1 MRLPGG
7 KNILLTLC
15 SFLLSCGSQPQV
27 GFVNQTRHSDD
38 ALWTIWRAAQQSV
51 AQKIDLNPVQ
61 QSAENTPPQIL
72 PGDSRA
78 LTVVP
83 HQLTV
88 TPEQDV
94 SSAALFAATGT
105 LRSDP
110 TGMIACPQ
118 PCNVRYA
125 TAYSVYQPALTKYAA
140 SWENSPGNF
149 STILQYEFEN
159 HILFSLGYDLRW
171 R

>member
-1 MRLPGG
+1 MQLPGT
-7 KNILLTLC
+7 KKILLMLAL
-15 SFLLSCGSQPQV
+15 FLMGCGSQPPA

-38 ALWTIWRAAQQSV
+38 ALWAIWHAAQQGI

-61 QSAENTPPQIL
+61 QTAENASPQIL
-72 PGDSRA
+72 PGDPRA
-78 LTVVP
+78 LSILP
-83 HQLTV
+83 RQLTV
-88 TPEQDV
+88 ASEPDV
-94 SSAALFAATGT
+94 SSSTLFAATGMQRPT
-105 LRSDP
+105 P

-125 TAYSVYQPALTKYAA
+125 TAYSTYQPGLTKYAA
-140 SWENSPGNF
+140 SWETSAANF
-149 STILQYEFEN
+149 NAILQYEFEN